1 MFHDSPQKMFHSKK
15 FKPKFSPQKLTPMA
29 KIYKRTSYVKS
40 YLYHLFETFKIIK
53 LPFVRKKDVIRNK
66 AFTEKEPDPT
76 GTISHTMWRCSCNR
90 YLLLTEF
97 GGRTVSYGPSFFFLD
112 LWKKNIR
119 TVGDKSQNSFATE
132 STLMFSG
139 PYRRVRPAKLTN
151 HSARTN

>member
-1 MFHDSPQKMFHSKK
+1 MFHSKK

-112 LWKKNIR
+112 LWPKREAKKR
-119 TVGDKSQNSFATE
+119 RSVTY
-132 STLMFSG
+132 STDRENEVSKIFTTSL
-139 PYRRVRPAKLTN
+139 VCV
-151 HSARTN
+151 